1 MAYDNDIDGG
11 LKMNNQ
17 DRIEDIE
24 QKISIAYQEGHFDQ
38 ARALEKQLK
47 KMRGHHN
54 LYDENDPYSL
64 EGRFYYD
71 DHD

>member
-1 MAYDNDIDGG
+1 
-11 LKMNNQ
+11 MNNQ

-24 QKISIAYQEGHFDQ
+24 QKISIAYQEGHFEQ

-47 KMRGHHN
+47 KLRGHHN
-54 LYDENDPYSL
+54 LYDQNDPYSL